1 MVRMT
6 LNIQSFTYSH
16 LEPFDVDMYTSLSG
30 VNEIRAPG
38 GSNYLDGSSTRAGT
52 VAPFDQRQPD
62 STK

>member
-52 VAPFDQRQPD
+52 V
-62 STK
+62 